1 MQWCKSGELDV
12 WKWRLRRPRRDY
24 VLLCDGLSFG
34 GKRHGIVEGGGHD
47 DAWGADLTGN
57 RYANV
62 CDQASVDV
70 DREMMNKCMTDRCNK
85 CYYGG

>member
-34 GKRHGIVEGGGHD
+34 GEHHGIVEGGGHD
-47 DAWGADLTGN
+47 GAWGAELTG
-57 RYANV
+57 
-62 CDQASVDV
+62 D
-70 DREMMNKCMTDRCNK
+70 
-85 CYYGG
+85 